1 MISGEKS
8 YRKLKREAIIIKED
22 YSNQD
27 AYEFEAYTLLLNK
40 FIDDKTL
47 DKLFKRA
54 VITMLGDVNQTL
66 LDIKNDR

>member
-1 MISGEKS
+1 M
-8 YRKLKREAIIIKED
+8 KEE

-27 AYEFEAYTLLLNK
+27 AYELEAYTLLLNK